1 VRGKN
6 HEKKIDTGTFF
17 QNKNDQSNNKEAS
30 PASTAYAPAIHGKYM
45 LPQPM
50 PRLFMGNTCF
60 HSLCPGYSWQIH
72 AISLTINSEGYI
84 NSS

>member
-6 HEKKIDTGTFF
+6 HEKKFDTGTFF

-45 LPQPM
+45 QFLSP
-50 PRLFMGNTCF
+50 
-60 HSLCPGYSWQIH
+60 
-72 AISLTINSEGYI
+72 
-84 NSS
+84 